1 MSGVCPAGGPDDPL
15 VRSLLSVV
23 DCNSQMLVRGGY
35 DSLFQSSSAFGGVLT
50 AAMTLYV
57 ALVGYQLLLGR
68 SQLNITDFALTAVK
82 LGAVIALST
91 QWGTYQTLVYH
102 FLFYGPQEAA
112 NVVLRGFGAHG
123 AGYTGDVFD
132 GLQRAFVDL
141 TSFSP
146 ATPPGVANPIGG
158 ILNPGANGALSTLLS
173 RAGFDALLLQLSAVM
188 LLVSSLGALLAAKI
202 VLAMLLALGPV
213 FIAMMLFDSTRGV
226 FEGWLRACLGFAFVP
241 LAVTLML
248 SVALTMLEPSL
259 NQIEAMRQSAT
270 YIPGVAFGVIVLVVV
285 FGCVALGIVGA
296 AMAISMGLKLP
307 GRRPARV
314 GAAASSAVVV
324 RAGADQATQPRATRT
339 AAAVGAQ
346 QLRDSVMFDRAF
358 AAPATLSAS
367 ERRATI
373 STSSERIAPTAP
385 VAGRLGQ
392 SGRRP
397 ANPRVARS
405 GARSGAGSQT

>member
-15 VRSLLSVV
+15 VHSLLSVV

-35 DSLFQSSSAFGGVLT
+35 ESLFQPSGAFGGVLT

-57 ALVGYQLLLGR
+57 ALIGYQLLLGR
-68 SQLNITDFALTAVK
+68 SQLNITEFALTAVK

-112 NVVLRGFGAHG
+112 NAVLRGFGAHG

-146 ATPPGVANPIGG
+146 ATPPGVPNPVGG
-158 ILNPGANGALSTLLS
+158 VVNPGTNGTLSTLLS

-202 VLAMLLALGPV
+202 VLAMLLALGPA

-226 FEGWLRACLGFAFVP
+226 FEGWLRACIGFAFVP

-259 NQIEAMRQSAT
+259 DQIETMRESAT
-270 YIPGVAFGVIVLVVV
+270 YVPGVAFGVMVLVVV
-285 FGCVALGIVGA
+285 FACVALGLVGA
-296 AMAISMGLKLP
+296 ALAISTGLKLP
-307 GRRPARV
+307 GRRPASTRD
-314 GAAASSAVVV
+314 ATAPAVIV
-324 RAGADQATQPRATRT
+324 RATTDQAGLARATRS

-346 QLRDSVMFDRAF
+346 QLRDSVLFDRAPT
-358 AAPATLSAS
+358 AAFTPAAS
-367 ERRATI
+367 DRRTTI
-373 STSSERIAPTAP
+373 STSIERIASTAP
-385 VAGRLGQ
+385 IAGRLGQ
-392 SGRRP
+392 SSRR
-397 ANPRVARS
+397 AGSPRRTRS
-405 GARSGAGSQT
+405 GARSEA